1 MTKQITALIRAVAA
15 TGLLLGAYTTAY
27 AETGEGAGRFHIDC
41 QNGYKYGDHPG
52 EIVRGWT
59 CQYHGLTEPASPAAQ
74 AAAMGTDLRNGVPP
88 QARIEVQHNIRYAA
102 GVTLEGAS
110 PSGLAAI
117 E

>member
-15 TGLLLGAYTTAY
+15 MGLLLGAYTAH

-52 EIVRGWT
+52 EIIRGWT

-74 AAAMGTDLRNGVPP
+74 AAAMGTDLRNGILPTGS
-88 QARIEVQHNIRYAA
+88 N
-102 GVTLEGAS
+102 
-110 PSGLAAI
+110 
-117 E
+117 